1 MSIFRKQK
9 NTDMLKIFIKKFNTL
24 IHHEHPFRLLLIR
37 LFMGSGISR
46 LFTIDREYY
55 KIRFYPTSLS
65 QTLYLNPRD
74 RQDDEDFFISYLREG
89 DIVIDVGANIGTLTL
104 LSASLTKEEGKVY
117 SFEPNSRTYKYL
129 LKNIKLNGFNNV
141 ETFCMALGDK
151 TAIAELADLRSDDM
165 NHILSHKSENIR
177 TIKIKLSKLDNLLTS
192 SIKRINLLKIDTE
205 GYELFVLKGAEN
217 VLDKTDC
224 IYYESWEKHYT
235 KFNYKTQDVL
245 AFLSGKG
252 FKIFRIIENELIREI
267 KDPSNYESSQLE
279 NLIAVKDVEAFIK
292 RTGWEVEG

>member
-1 MSIFRKQK
+1 MALRDENSVAELTNLRNDDK
-9 NTDMLKIFIKKFNTL
+9 NYIVADKLK
-24 IHHEHPFRLLLIR
+24 
-37 LFMGSGISR
+37 
-46 LFTIDREYY
+46 
-55 KIRFYPTSLS
+55 
-65 QTLYLNPRD
+65 
-74 RQDDEDFFISYLREG
+74 
-89 DIVIDVGANIGTLTL
+89 NIGTVK
-104 LSASLTKEEGKVY
+104 TKV
-117 SFEPNSRTYKYL
+117 SRL
-129 LKNIKLNGFNNV
+129 
-141 ETFCMALGDK
+141 D
-151 TAIAELADLRSDDM
+151 ELFYF
-165 NHILSHKSENIR
+165 K
-177 TIKIKLSKLDNLLTS
+177 
-192 SIKRINLLKIDTE
+192 IKRINLLKIDTE

-279 NLIAVKDVEAFIK
+279 NLIAVKDIEAFIK